1 MNRYRNSLILIIITA
16 FLSLGAGAQGQGSG
30 DYRGN
35 PPAAFSLEELD
46 NIVGRFALYPDDL
59 VGIVL
64 AASTYPD
71 QVLQAARYLQD
82 LKRDPFLSPNED
94 WDPSVLGLLNYP
106 EILNMMADDID
117 WTAALGD
124 AVYSQKRDVMESIQ
138 YFRNRAYAAGNL
150 RSNSRHTVILE
161 GQNILIRS
169 VDPDAVYVPRYDPQ
183 IVIYRQPRPPII
195 YYSNPYP
202 WYFNPIAPFFTGW
215 YLGYGISYN
224 CGWRNYYINFRR
236 INYPN
241 YRFHHRYGRR
251 RHHHRQRFQNPRRNQ
266 QYRAGLNRPGR
277 GNRRANIWR
286 SERDPGRRFYNRP
299 GNRNRPGTRFGRLT
313 PRSRNSSPEIRS
325 QERNNR
331 RGQQGNIER
340 RRDRN
345 NSRRD
350 SGNLER
356 RRNRNQLQQFQS
368 QDGNNQRRQ
377 SDNIDRPRNRNRSP
391 EVRSNDRNNSRPRAG
406 KFKRGRGR
414 NNSSNSGRIANQR
427 NGNNQKSFRGG
438 NRNNRSGKGR
448 SNRGGGRSSKRG
460 GKSKRR

>member
-1 MNRYRNSLILIIITA
+1 MVSVGLN
-16 FLSLGAGAQGQGSG
+16 AQAQVYD

-35 PPAAFSLEELD
+35 PSAAFSQQELD

-64 AASTYPD
+64 AASTYPN
-71 QVLQAARYLQD
+71 QVQEAGRYLQD
-82 LKRDPFLSPNED
+82 LKRDPFLSPSED

-138 YFRNRAYAAGNL
+138 YFRNQAYAAGNL

-202 WYFNPIAPFFTGW
+202 WYFNPVAPFFTGW

-224 CGWRNYYINFRR
+224 CGWRNYFINFRR

-241 YRFHHRYGRR
+241 YRFHHRHGRR
-251 RHHHRQRFQNPRRNQ
+251 GYNNRNRFRNPRRNQ
-266 QYRAGLNRPGR
+266 QYRARLNRSGR
-277 GNRRANIWR
+277 GNRNANIWR
-286 SERDPGRRFYNRP
+286 SERNNGRQFNNRP
-299 GNRNRPGTRFGRLT
+299 GNRNNQQR
-313 PRSRNSSPEIRS
+313 
-325 QERNNR
+325 
-331 RGQQGNIER
+331 QQGNIER
-340 RRDRN
+340 RR
-345 NSRRD
+345 
-350 SGNLER
+350 
-356 RRNRNQLQQFQS
+356 NRNQSQQFQS
-368 QDGNNQRRQ
+368 QDGNSQRRQ
-377 SDNIDRPRNRNRSP
+377 QGNLERPRNRNRSP
-391 EVRSNDRNNSRPRAG
+391 EVRSNDRNNSRRG
-406 KFKRGRGR
+406 SENFKRGRGR
-414 NNSSNSGRIANQR
+414 NNSSNSSKLANQR
-427 NGNNQKSFRGG
+427 SGNKQKSFRSG
-438 NRNNRSGKGR
+438 NRNNRSGKSR
-448 SNRGGGRSSKRG
+448 SNRGGRSSNRG